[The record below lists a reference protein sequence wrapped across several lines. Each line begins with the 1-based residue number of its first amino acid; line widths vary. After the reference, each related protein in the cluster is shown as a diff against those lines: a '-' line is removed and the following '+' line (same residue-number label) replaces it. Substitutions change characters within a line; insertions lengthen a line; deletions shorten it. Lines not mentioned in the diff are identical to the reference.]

1 MVVQVTPPGI
11 QNLGWRFWIIWAV
24 ICFSFIPITY
34 FFYPE
39 TAGRTLEDIDRYF
52 EEKPG
57 IIVAFDKG
65 KLPTKPCGLYGTLD
79 MMLTGCRWTRRL
91 LDRRAARPWRIFNT
105 LSISLRN
112 EPSQCLYRH
121 ESCQRSLDNRRW
133 MKLRAYGWNSGHV
146 QPAQENDEI
155 P

>member
-24 ICFSFIPITY
+24 ICFTFIPVTY

-52 EEKPG
+52 EGNPS

-65 KLPTKPCGLYGTLD
+65 KSSTVSPIAVWQKIY
-79 MMLTGCRWTRRL
+79 
-91 LDRRAARPWRIFNT
+91 
-105 LSISLRN
+105 
-112 EPSQCLYRH
+112 
-121 ESCQRSLDNRRW
+121 
-133 MKLRAYGWNSGHV
+133 
-146 QPAQENDEI
+146 
-155 P
+155 